1 MDFFA
6 RLAELGR
13 ERIPFAI
20 ATVVARRPPVSSH
33 VGDRA
38 LILANGTMDGFVGG
52 ACSREIVRLEA
63 LRAIAS
69 GVPRLLHIRPDDDAT
84 EAVPDAIV
92 VAMGCAS
99 GGSVDVYI
107 EPHVPLRRLIVVGDT
122 AVADAVARVGA
133 QIPFDVLR
141 VVDAAELDALNAVP
155 GVHAIAIGALGGQLD
170 AERRAGRTGLIAV
183 VASQGH
189 YDEETLEALLAAGP
203 AFVGLVA
210 SRRRAAEVA
219 SVLASRG
226 VAAERIAT
234 IRAPAGLDLGARAP
248 GDVAISIFAE
258 IVAATAAA
266 SAAGEPIET
275 TARVGIDPVCGMEVA
290 LDGARYQ
297 LERDGR
303 SYVFCGPGCQAA
315 FVPA

>member
-1 MDFFA
+1 M
-6 RLAELGR
+6 
-13 ERIPFAI
+13 
-20 ATVVARRPPVSSH
+20 
-33 VGDRA
+33 
-38 LILANGTMDGFVGG
+38 
-52 ACSREIVRLEA
+52 
-63 LRAIAS
+63 
-69 GVPRLLHIRPDDDAT
+69 
-84 EAVPDAIV
+84 
-92 VAMGCAS
+92 
-99 GGSVDVYI
+99 YI

-226 VAAERIAT
+226 VAAERIA
-234 IRAPAGLDLGARAP
+234 RLAKALGDP
-248 GDVAISIFAE
+248 VAISIFAE

>member
-6 RLAELGR
+6 RLAELDR
-13 ERIPFAI
+13 QHVPFAL

-52 ACSREIVRLEA
+52 ACSREIVRREA
-63 LRAIAS
+63 LQAIRS
-69 GVPRLLHIRPDDDAT
+69 GRPRLLHVRPDDALDDD
-84 EAVPDAIV
+84 PDAV
-92 VAMGCAS
+92 VVPMTCAS

-122 AVADAVARVGA
+122 AVADAVARIGA
-133 QIPFDVLR
+133 QVPYDVVR
-141 VVDAAELDALNAVP
+141 VVDAAELDALDAVP
-155 GVHAIAIGALGGQLD
+155 GVRPIALGALADLVASD
-170 AERRAGRTGLIAV
+170 ERAGRPALAV

-189 YDEETLEALLAAGP
+189 YDESALEVLLAAEP

-210 SRRRAAEVA
+210 SRTRAADV
-219 SVLASRG
+219 
-226 VAAERIAT
+226 VAALTARGFPAARVAAIH
-234 IRAPAGLDLGARAP
+234 APAGLDLGARAP
-248 GDVAISIFAE
+248 GDVAISILAE
-258 IVAATAAA
+258 IVAASAGTNAT
-266 SAAGEPIET
+266 SLRNEPAAG
-275 TARVGIDPVCGMEVA
+275 VGIDPVCGMEVA
-290 LDGARYQ
+290 LEGARYR

-303 SYVFCGPGCQAA
+303 TYVFCCAGCQAA